1 MRVVLDTNVLV
12 SALVGHG
19 RSRRL
24 LIRLFE
30 GHEIVSSKQML
41 AELGDV
47 LSRRK
52 FGFMRRQLNEF
63 LLIMVKRSI
72 VATIIEIPEIV
83 AEDPDDNVVL
93 ATALEG
99 EAEYIISGDKH
110 LLRLR
115 EYRGI
120 RIVSV
125 REMLEILGDN

>member
-72 VATIIEIPEIV
+72 VATIMEIPEIV

>member
-72 VATIIEIPEIV
+72 LATIMEIPEIV